1 MFQIIRVEQHTDTIF
16 SHEIRTA
23 PIAKEAQPGQF
34 VLMTMNPDHAPLPL
48 PVADFNEKKG
58 TITVTTEAVDPLRR
72 QQAAFEKGDAYLD
85 CRGPF
90 GEPSRLDN
98 AGTVLCIAGGIGAA
112 ALLPLARAYK
122 DSGRDVISI
131 VGFRTKDTMFLH
143 QRISKHS
150 DEFYATTD
158 DGSFGIKGRASTALR
173 AVLQN
178 NKDIERVVIIGSLKM
193 MKACA
198 NIAEPFEIPT
208 RVNLAAVIT
217 DEIWR
222 NGLMRIS
229 EGPQQS
235 LSFMDRLEFNAQR
248 LDLDALIAQE
258 KQHAE
263 AKQEAEQETE
273 DDTLPTES
281 ETSRAS
287 DQ

>member
-1 MFQIIRVEQHTDTIF
+1 MFQIIRAEHYTDTIF

-23 PIAKEAQPGQF
+23 PIAKAAQPGQF
-34 VLMTMNPDHAPLPL
+34 VLVTVNPDQSPLPISI
-48 PVADFNEKKG
+48 ADFNAGKG
-58 TITVTTEAVDPLRR
+58 TITVITEAVDPLRQR
-72 QQAAFEKGDAYLD
+72 LAALDKGDSYFD

-90 GEPSRLDN
+90 GEPSRIDG
-98 AGTVLCIAGGIGAA
+98 AGPVLCVTGGIGAA

-122 DSGRDVISI
+122 SSGCDVISI

-143 QRISKHS
+143 QRISKES

-178 NKDIERVVIIGSLKM
+178 NKDIERVLVIGSLKM
-193 MKACA
+193 MKTCV
-198 NIAEPFEIPT
+198 NITEPLDIPT
-208 RVNLAAVIT
+208 RVNLSAVIS

-222 NGLMRIS
+222 NGLMRIG
-229 EGPQQS
+229 EEPQQS
-235 LSFMDRLEFNAQR
+235 LSIMDRLEFDAQR

-263 AKQEAEQETE
+263 TQEEAEEE
-273 DDTLPTES
+273 SLPTES
-281 ETSRAS
+281 ETSRAP

>member
-1 MFQIIRVEQHTDTIF
+1 MFQIIRVEQHTNTVF

-23 PIAKEAQPGQF
+23 PIAKGAQPGQF
-34 VLMTMNPDHAPLPL
+34 VLVTANPDQPPLPL
-48 PVADFNEKKG
+48 PIADFNAKKG
-58 TITVTTEAVDPLRR
+58 TITVITEAVDPLRSKL
-72 QQAAFEKGDAYLD
+72 AALEKGDSYFE

-90 GEPSRLDN
+90 GEPSRIDGT
-98 AGTVLCIAGGIGAA
+98 GTVLCITGGIGAA

-122 DSGRDVISI
+122 NGGCDVISI
-131 VGFRTKDTMFLH
+131 VGFRTKDTMFMH
-143 QRISKHS
+143 QRISKQS

-178 NKDIERVVIIGSLKM
+178 NKDIERVVVIGSLKM
-193 MKACA
+193 MKTCA
-198 NIAEPFEIPT
+198 NITEPLDIPI
-208 RVNLAAVIT
+208 RVNLSAVIS

-222 NGLMRIS
+222 NGFMRIG

-235 LSFMDRLEFNAQR
+235 LSFMDRLEFDAQR
-248 LDLDALIAQE
+248 LDLDALITQE

-263 AKQEAEQETE
+263 TKEDTEEIAEE
-273 DDTLPTES
+273 DSSPTES
-281 ETSRAS
+281 ETSRAP